1 MSLSLPHPPNC
12 GPVPSAPGTFCFA
25 ENVAI
30 WLMQLEL
37 ADKILARDDAFV
49 LRPFIRIC
57 SIVFHHTPLP
67 SPPQLKKQS
76 NVIPVLPFISTPP
89 KSGHMVVEHPVIVFG
104 SKRKELCM
112 QECVPTCQ
120 KLCLNCLF
128 PSHNNSEWKFLYSF
142 YWWENWGSKGT
153 SHLSAITQ
161 LGSNRMGKSF

>member
-1 MSLSLPHPPNC
+1 MDLCHLQC
-12 GPVPSAPGTFCFA
+12 GLFCFA

-67 SPPQLKKQS
+67 SPRQLEKQS

-89 KSGHMVVEHPVIVFG
+89 KSGHMVVEHPVVVSG
-104 SKRKELCM
+104 RKRKELCM
-112 QECVPTCQ
+112 QEHVSTCQ
-120 KLCLNCLF
+120 RLCLNCLF
-128 PSHNNSEWKFLYSF
+128 PSHNNPECFTYEKTEAQREQVTCLQ
-142 YWWENWGSKGT
+142 
-153 SHLSAITQ
+153 SHS
-161 LGSNRMGKSF
+161 